1 MRSTIKLLALAGVC
15 GLSAIPRPVPLA
27 AADDVEET
35 VVEGPDKLSVK
46 VRMEGPYTADTPLQV
61 VCYFRYTA
69 EGAKRMSGAPV
80 ELDKHLGGAIASLRE
95 RGEFVGDD
103 LETFLIIPPEG
114 SIKAKALLLIGLG
127 DEATLSPEKMERVGR
142 VAYREAQRLG
152 VKKAAF
158 APLIRDQG
166 NTKIATGDVERM
178 TVRGVLL
185 ARDTESRLAKE
196 GLGKG
201 DALDE
206 WVIEAG
212 PQYYDET
219 VEGVRKGVK
228 EANEA
233 IAARPKTPYST
244 GKK

>member
-1 MRSTIKLLALAGVC
+1 MRSTIRLLALAGVC
-15 GLSAIPRPVPLA
+15 GLSAVPRPVPLA
-27 AADDVEET
+27 AADDVKET
-35 VVEGPDKLSVK
+35 VVEGPDKLAIK

-61 VCYFRYTA
+61 VCYFKYTA
-69 EGAKRMSGAPV
+69 EGARRTSGAPV
-80 ELDKHLGGAIASLRE
+80 DLDKHLGGAIASLRE

-127 DEATLSPEKMERVGR
+127 DEATLSPEKMERVGK
-142 VAYREAQRLG
+142 VSYREAKRLG
-152 VKKAAF
+152 VKRAAF

-166 NTKIATGDVERM
+166 STRIATGDVERM

-206 WVIEAG
+206 WAIEAG

-219 VEGVRKGVK
+219 VEGVRQAVK
-228 EANEA
+228 QAEAV
-233 IAARPKTPYST
+233 IAARPREPYAT
-244 GKK
+244 GRG

>member
-1 MRSTIKLLALAGVC
+1 MLDR
-15 GLSAIPRPVPLA
+15 
-27 AADDVEET
+27 VE
-35 VVEGPDKLSVK
+35 
-46 VRMEGPYTADTPLQV
+46 RRI
-61 VCYFRYTA
+61 C
-69 EGAKRMSGAPV
+69 
-80 ELDKHLGGAIASLRE
+80 
-95 RGEFVGDD
+95 
-103 LETFLIIPPEG
+103 
-114 SIKAKALLLIGLG
+114 LIGLG
-127 DEATLSPEKMERVGR
+127 DEATLSPEKMERVGK

-152 VKKAAF
+152 VKKVAF

-212 PQYYDET
+212 PMYYDET
-219 VEGVRKGVK
+219 VGGVRKGVAQ
-228 EANEA
+228 ANEA
-233 IAARPKTPYST
+233 IAARPKKPYAT